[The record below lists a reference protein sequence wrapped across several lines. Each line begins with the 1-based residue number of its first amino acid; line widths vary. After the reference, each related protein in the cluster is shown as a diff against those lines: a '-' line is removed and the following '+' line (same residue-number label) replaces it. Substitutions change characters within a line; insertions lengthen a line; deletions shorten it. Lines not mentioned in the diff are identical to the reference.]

1 LTPRRLSVLIA
12 PMLLALAMGV
22 LVGTLGII
30 LQSFGGQLA
39 LPTQKIVH
47 DIVETIFWL
56 AIAWVVSRLLDVFL
70 WSSIEHR
77 TGRPAPQ
84 LLVAVGRLVVLALA
98 IAVIITVI
106 FEHVLTGLVVSSGV
120 VGIVLGFALQ
130 RMISDFF
137 SGIAMGMEH
146 PFRVGDW
153 IEVDGVTGKVIE
165 TNWRATRM
173 ITLEHVMVV
182 LPNSFIAERRF
193 HNHNLPEPW
202 FRTETKVTLEFEVP
216 PHDAKRVLIAAVR
229 STPGV
234 LGWPQ
239 PDVLLAEF
247 ATNGH
252 EFTARY
258 FVSDYAAMRTTRD
271 AVNTS
276 IAHHLWQAGFAI
288 AYPKTDLF
296 HARMPHRDL
305 DRKTDRSALLAR
317 VELFE
322 SLSSAELQVLAS
334 SLIEKKCSAGEDIV
348 KQGDPGASLFVVVD
362 GLLEVK
368 VEHEGQVKVVGR
380 IAPGEFF
387 GEISLLTGSPRG
399 ACVTAITDATLY
411 ELTHEVISPILQQ
424 RPEIAKEIS
433 RYVAIRRTRNSK
445 AMEKADAV
453 QRAREEHS
461 FTEDLLRKIR
471 GFFGLEL

>member
-1 LTPRRLSVLIA
+1 MPPRRLSL
-12 PMLLALAMGV
+12 LLAPAVFAIVMG
-22 LVGTLGII
+22 LVVGLFHYIVHPVSDH
-30 LQSFGGQLA
+30 LS
-39 LPTQKIVH
+39 LPAQKILR
-47 DIVETIFWL
+47 DIAETLFWL
-56 AIAWVVSRLLDVFL
+56 ANAWFVSRLIDVFV
-70 WSSIEHR
+70 WSSVESR
-77 TGRPAPQ
+77 TGRPAPK
-84 LLVAVGRLVVLALA
+84 LIVAVGRLLVFMLAV
-98 IAVIITVI
+98 AVIITVI
-106 FEHVLTGLVVSSGV
+106 FQHVLTGLVVSSGV
-120 VGIVLGFALQ
+120 LGIVLGFALQ

-173 ITLEHVMVV
+173 ITLEHVTVV

-193 HNHNLPEPW
+193 LNYNLPEAW
-202 FRTETKVTLEFEVP
+202 FRTETQITLEFEVP
-216 PHDAKRVLIAAVR
+216 PHDARRVLIAAVR

-234 LGWPQ
+234 LAWPQ
-239 PDVLLAEF
+239 PDVLLTEF
-247 ATNGH
+247 SALGH
-252 EFTARY
+252 VFEARY
-258 FVSDYAAMRTTRD
+258 FVADYAAMRQTRD

-276 IAHHLWQAGFAI
+276 IAHHLWQAGFAV

-296 HARMPHRDL
+296 HAPMPHRDL
-305 DRKTDRSALLAR
+305 DRKKERDALLSR

-322 SLSSAELQVLAS
+322 PLAAAELSQLAT
-334 SLIEKKCSAGEDIV
+334 SLMERDCKAGQEIV
-348 KQGDPGASLFVVVD
+348 KQGEPGASLFVIVD

-368 VEHEGQVKVVGR
+368 VTHEEQTRVVGR
-380 IAPGEFF
+380 LGPGEFF

-399 ACVTAITDATLY
+399 ASVTAITDATLF

-424 RPEIAKEIS
+424 RPEIAAEIS
-433 RYVAIRRTRNSK
+433 RFVALRRTRNSK
-445 AMEKADAV
+445 AMEKADPV
-453 QRAREEHS
+453 QTAQEEHS